1 MPVSLRSYL
10 FYYHYSPLV
19 ASEKLITGLLLIV
32 VIFACAAGCATA
44 PSDNATRTVAP
55 ITGVATGTPAP
66 TQADNQTI
74 VQMAAG
80 DPNLSTLVTAVKA
93 AGLVETLNGTGPPSV
108 VTPGA
113 VPSSTYTQLSEAERS
128 GHDLEPSL
136 SLCPAAEDAPEWRAL
151 VSLKSWEKVWK
162 PGTRGIQV
170 FLCPMG
176 LTTTLQLSRRPES
189 SGSSSRVSQTAFGF
203 WTAIRKISTSPRS
216 GMIGMSTSFW
226 MT

>member
-74 VQMAAG
+74 VQLAAG

-93 AGLVETLNGTGPPSV
+93 AGLVETLNGTGPFTVFAPTNAAFV
-108 VTPGA
+108 ALPAGTLDGLLQNKTALATVLAYHVAG
-113 VPSSTYTQLSEAERS
+113 ER
-128 GHDLEPSL
+128 L
-136 SLCPAAEDAPEWRAL
+136 PAADVVNKSSIMTVQGSALPVTVLAGGRVMVDGANVTRTNILASNGVIHLIDAVMIPPARNA
-151 VSLKSWEKVWK
+151 
-162 PGTRGIQV
+162 
-170 FLCPMG
+170 
-176 LTTTLQLSRRPES
+176 
-189 SGSSSRVSQTAFGF
+189 
-203 WTAIRKISTSPRS
+203 TSAP
-216 GMIGMSTSFW
+216 
-226 MT
+226 